1 MPVSMA
7 QLCDDLMAETAVLE
21 QMVLALDAEGW
32 LTPTPAEG
40 WSVLDQV
47 GHLAFFDE
55 AATLAATDPDRF
67 RAEREVAF
75 ADSAGIT
82 ETAAAR
88 YRALAG
94 EEVLK
99 EFRAAR
105 AAMLDVFRTIDPA
118 LRVPWY
124 GPDMAVASSATA
136 RIMETWA
143 HGQDVVDALHATRPQ
158 TGALRHVAHIGV
170 RAFPN
175 SFLANGLDVPEAPVF
190 VELTGPDGDR
200 WTWGPPDAAD
210 AVRGPALDFCLVV
223 TRRRHVDDTALTITG
238 PVAQSWM
245 SIAQAFAG
253 PPGTGR
259 KPGQFS

>member
-1 MPVSMA
+1 MLTPRKPCSASAFQSSVVCPPVRVFSVKYSWPKLPAMSPTASRNILCSEVSVKSTRPLRAGVLFLTYGDPMPVSMA

-21 QMVLALDAEGW
+21 QMVEPLDADGW

-67 RAEREVAF
+67 RFEREVAF
-75 ADSAGIT
+75 ADPAGIT

-105 AAMLDVFRTIDPA
+105 AAMLDV
-118 LRVPWY
+118 
-124 GPDMAVASSATA
+124 
-136 RIMETWA
+136 
-143 HGQDVVDALHATRPQ
+143 
-158 TGALRHVAHIGV
+158 
-170 RAFPN
+170 
-175 SFLANGLDVPEAPVF
+175 
-190 VELTGPDGDR
+190 
-200 WTWGPPDAAD
+200 
-210 AVRGPALDFCLVV
+210 
-223 TRRRHVDDTALTITG
+223 
-238 PVAQSWM
+238 
-245 SIAQAFAG
+245 
-253 PPGTGR
+253 
-259 KPGQFS
+259 